1 MEVSLMIRDNWK
13 RILLRFLVE
22 LTLYGLL
29 LLAYFLLVLRY
40 LGNPLSR
47 MSRDN
52 LWLYAVLGLGLMIA
66 QAVLLDVITSFLV
79 QQLGLERLK

>member
-1 MEVSLMIRDNWK
+1 MIRDNWK

-47 MSRDN
+47 MSQDN

>member
-1 MEVSLMIRDNWK
+1 MIRDNWK